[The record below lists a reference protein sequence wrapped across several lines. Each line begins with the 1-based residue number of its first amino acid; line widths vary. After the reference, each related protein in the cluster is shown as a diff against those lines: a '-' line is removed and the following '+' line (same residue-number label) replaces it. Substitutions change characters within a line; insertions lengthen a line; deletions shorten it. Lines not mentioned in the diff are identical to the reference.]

1 MKRKVL
7 IVLAVLALIG
17 LYARGTF
24 DHLLYNVGLNAHEC
38 ARNGFGATFCGHE
51 LDEYRAKIERVKQ
64 EGEAAQ
70 AKIKEESARREN
82 EAQAEA
88 QRIKEASE
96 ASAAV
101 EHAKEQ
107 QALKGKMEGEKAI
120 FEREPEGSVASDL
133 AKDEYEYARAQ
144 LQQLEVR
151 GGG

>member
-70 AKIKEESARREN
+70 AKIKEEIARREN

-88 QRIKEASE
+88 QRIKAASE
-96 ASAAV
+96 RKSTRLNSS
-101 EHAKEQ
+101 H
-107 QALKGKMEGEKAI
+107 
-120 FEREPEGSVASDL
+120 
-133 AKDEYEYARAQ
+133 
-144 LQQLEVR
+144 
-151 GGG
+151 

>member
-64 EGEAAQ
+64 EGEAARPRSRKK
-70 AKIKEESARREN
+70 AHAVKTKRRPKRRES
-82 EAQAEA
+82 
-88 QRIKEASE
+88 RKPP
-96 ASAAV
+96 
-101 EHAKEQ
+101 KRP
-107 QALKGKMEGEKAI
+107 L
-120 FEREPEGSVASDL
+120 P
-133 AKDEYEYARAQ
+133 
-144 LQQLEVR
+144 
-151 GGG
+151 